1 MKKLTR
7 LVNML
12 IPPAAACAA
21 IAVLATW
28 TLNAPAADPEDRQSL
43 AGKSYRGAEPTT
55 PQIPKAM
62 ADNPHPAK
70 STTITPNTPQ
80 WNLPLARPGA
90 EKPAGDAPRLT
101 AIRMRATSIG
111 SEGLAGTYATGPYPR
126 LGATTPLAWSA
137 EPASNELSVPAT
149 MSGPDAAMS
158 NDPTAIQSR
167 NAVLIG
173 RPILRTAPAEF
184 RRLNIPDPFGLVE
197 PIKLGASGMPA
208 DTDPPTTP
216 PTPADPTMPVARR
229 R

>member
-7 LVNML
+7 LVNKL

-21 IAVLATW
+21 VAVLATW
-28 TLNAPAADPEDRQSL
+28 ALNAPAADSDQRRAL
-43 AGKSYRGAEPTT
+43 AAKSFKGAEPTT
-55 PQIPKAM
+55 PQIPKPM
-62 ADNPHPAK
+62 AEKPHPAK
-70 STTITPNTPQ
+70 SSTITPNTPQ

-90 EKPAGDAPRLT
+90 EKPAGSAPRLS

-111 SEGLAGTYATGPYPR
+111 SEGLAGTYATDPYPR
-126 LGATTPLAWSA
+126 LLATTPLARSA
-137 EPASNELSVPAT
+137 EPASNELSVPAV

-167 NAVLIG
+167 NSVLAG

-197 PIKLGASGMPA
+197 AIRLSAAGMPA
-208 DTDPPTTP
+208 DNEPPTTP
-216 PTPADPTMPVARR
+216 PTPADPTMPAARR